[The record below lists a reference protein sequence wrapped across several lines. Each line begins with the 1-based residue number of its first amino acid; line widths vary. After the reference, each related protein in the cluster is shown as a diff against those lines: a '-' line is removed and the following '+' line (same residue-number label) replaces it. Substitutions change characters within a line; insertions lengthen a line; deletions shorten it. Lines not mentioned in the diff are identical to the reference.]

1 MRPFATMCVAAL
13 LAVAAAGCSK
23 PVDLKQSVRLTD
35 VSSGWFDAGVT
46 NGQNKLVP
54 SITFRIARNPGT
66 DLSALALNVAFRF
79 TGDEDSS
86 EDVYVQRVDFAGDST
101 APITVRSNFGFTGEQ
116 PRAEML
122 THSQFRDMEA
132 RVFAKQN
139 SSQWIALGDI
149 KVVRQLITH

>member
-1 MRPFATMCVAAL
+1 MRPFATVFLAGL
-13 LAVAAAGCSK
+13 LALAATGCSK
-23 PVDLKQSVRLTD
+23 PIDLKQSARLTE
-35 VSSGWFDAGVT
+35 VSTGWFDAGVT

-54 SITFRIARNPGT
+54 SITFRIARDPGT
-66 DLSALALNVAFRF
+66 EVPALALNVAFRF

-86 EDVYVQRVDFAGDST
+86 EDVYVQRVDFAGDTT

-122 THSQFRDMEA
+122 THSQFRDMAA

-139 SSQWIALGDI
+139 SSQWVALGDI
-149 KVVRQLITH
+149 KVARQLITH

>member
-1 MRPFATMCVAAL
+1 MRPFATLFLAGL
-13 LAVAAAGCSK
+13 LALAATGCRK
-23 PVDLKQSVRLTD
+23 PVDLKQSARLTD
-35 VSSGWFDAGVT
+35 VSSGWFDTGVT

-54 SITFRIARNPGT
+54 SITFRIAHDPGT
-66 DLSALALNVAFRF
+66 AVPALALNVAFRF

-86 EDVYVQRVDFAGDST
+86 EDVYVQRVDFAGDTT

-139 SSQWIALGDI
+139 SSQWVALGDI
-149 KVVRQLITH
+149 KVTRQLITH